1 MKIRTVSYDD
11 CEQMTELT
19 RDLGY
24 PSSSEKMCEI
34 LDRVINHPDHFIFV
48 ADVDDKIYGYIHMV
62 ASILNESDVI
72 LDIAALLVSEKYRGH
87 GVGAA
92 FIQEAEKLSGQKN
105 ARLLRIRSN
114 LIRPDAYAF
123 FEHRGFVNLKS
134 QEIFIREF

>member
-1 MKIRTVSYDD
+1 MKIRAVSFDD

-34 LDRVINHPDHFIFV
+34 LERVINHPDHSIFV
-48 ADVDDKIYGYIHMV
+48 AEVEGNIYGYIHMV
-62 ASILNESDVI
+62 ESTREGSDLI
-72 LDIAALLVSEKYRGH
+72 LDIAALLVSEKYRGQ
-87 GVGAA
+87 GIGAA
-92 FIQEAEKLSGQKN
+92 FIQEAEKLSMEKN

-114 LIRPDAYAF
+114 LIRSDAYGF

-134 QEIFIREF
+134 QEIFVREF